1 MAGRR
6 SLLVLAALAATV
18 LAGVAPATRAS
29 AAGTVPYPTSMG
41 ALGDSI
47 TRAYDVCCSYAD
59 HPEKSWSTGS
69 SADTISSHYE
79 RLLTLDPGISGHV
92 ANLAVTGA
100 KMSAGPTQAGSL
112 PSDVQYVTILLG
124 ANDVCTSSAST
135 MTSTSTFESEFW
147 NTLFNVHWKAPHA
160 RIFVSSIPNVYQ
172 LWSTLHTN
180 AAARLVWASA
190 KICQSM
196 LSGSNTESQRQAVLA
211 REVAFNNAMQS
222 DCTSSTYSS
231 FCKWDSLA
239 TYNVRFSSSQVS
251 TLDYFHP
258 NASGQ
263 ATLAATTWAASF
275 WG

>member
-1 MAGRR
+1 MGGRR
-6 SLLVLAALAATV
+6 ALLVLAALAATV
-18 LAGVAPATRAS
+18 LVGVAPATRAS
-29 AAGTVPYPTSMG
+29 ATTDYPNSMA

-59 HPEKSWSTGS
+59 HPEKSWSTGNA
-69 SADTISSHYE
+69 ADTISSHYE
-79 RLLTLDPGISGHV
+79 RLLPLNPAISGHAV
-92 ANLAVTGA
+92 NLAVTGA
-100 KMSAGPTQAGSL
+100 KMSAGPTQAGNV

-147 NTLFNVHWKAPHA
+147 NTLFNIHWKAPNA

-180 AAARLVWASA
+180 LSARLVWASA

-196 LSGSNTESQRQAVLA
+196 LSSANTESQRQAVLA
-211 REVAFNNAMQS
+211 REVAFNKAMQG

-231 FCKWDSLA
+231 FCKWDNLA
-239 TYNVRFSSSQVS
+239 TYDVKFSSSQVS

-263 ATLAATTWAASF
+263 AVLASTTWKASY
-275 WG
+275 WGA

>member
-1 MAGRR
+1 M
-6 SLLVLAALAATV
+6 ALAGLT
-18 LAGVAPATRAS
+18 PATSAS
-29 AAGTVPYPTSMG
+29 AAGTPYPDSM
-41 ALGDSI
+41 AAIGDSI
-47 TRAYDVCCSYAD
+47 TRAYDACCSYAD
-59 HPEKSWSTGS
+59 HPDKSWSTGYAS
-69 SADTISSHYE
+69 DTISSHYE
-79 RLLTLDPGISGHV
+79 RLLAVHPAISGHA

-100 KMSAGPTQAGSL
+100 KMSAGPTQGGNV
-112 PSDVQYVTILLG
+112 PSDVQYVTVLLG
-124 ANDVCTSSAST
+124 ANDVCTSSSST

-147 NTLFNVHWKAPHA
+147 NTLFNIHWRAPNA
-160 RIFVSSIPNVYQ
+160 RIFVSSIPNIYQ

-231 FCKWDSLA
+231 FCQWDGSA
-239 TYNVRFSSSQVS
+239 TFNTTFSASQVS

-258 NASGQ
+258 NTSGQ
-263 ATLAATTWAASF
+263 AKLAATTWAASY